1 MFATVSRGVG
11 ESDREKKN
19 ISTNNNP
26 FIQIRYF
33 HDLRSGGQF
42 EVFNFIRI
50 LFSPWVYM
58 CVCVC
63 LRFWFYIFLI
73 CKMSERKKIRKNS
86 HLISNGCNRNTVR
99 KLDDALKARTRECV
113 CAFALQ
119 FSPLCEFIDI
129 KLKTKGERDGV
140 LCFAFLKKKH
150 THTQY
155 QINISQQ
162 SIWRVDL
169 LWDNLLIDVWHIT
182 GKGELR

>member
-1 MFATVSRGVG
+1 MAGFPPRHWQAYGGHRYSFQFTTGTHTHAYRQFGCNICAVAIMFATVSRGVG

-73 CKMSERKKIRKNS
+73 CKMSERKKKQKE
-86 HLISNGCNRNTVR
+86 L
-99 KLDDALKARTRECV
+99 
-113 CAFALQ
+113 AFNFKWL
-119 FSPLCEFIDI
+119 
-129 KLKTKGERDGV
+129 
-140 LCFAFLKKKH
+140 
-150 THTQY
+150 
-155 QINISQQ
+155 
-162 SIWRVDL
+162 
-169 LWDNLLIDVWHIT
+169 
-182 GKGELR
+182 